1 MEAVDSLTIR
11 LARPEDALALLEL
24 AAVDSAPQVEGEILV
39 AEVDGELWAAL
50 ELDTGKIAADPFR
63 PTTQVVELLRM
74 RAESLAGPR
83 RESRWKRRSGLYA
96 GPARW
101 STR

>member
-24 AAVDSAPQVEGEILV
+24 AVVDSAPQLEGEILV

-50 ELDTGKIAADPFR
+50 ELDTGMVAADPFR
-63 PTTQVVELLRM
+63 HSAQLVELLRM
-74 RAESLAGPR
+74 RAEALAEPR
-83 RESRWKRRSGLYA
+83 RESRRSRRPGLYA